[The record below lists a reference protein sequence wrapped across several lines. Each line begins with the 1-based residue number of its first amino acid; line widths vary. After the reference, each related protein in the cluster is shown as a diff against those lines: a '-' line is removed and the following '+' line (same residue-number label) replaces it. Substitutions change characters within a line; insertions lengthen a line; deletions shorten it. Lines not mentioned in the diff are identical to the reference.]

1 MDPNVRRWAALLT
14 AAIVAMTPVG
24 AQADASPDTFDVLP
38 DPYYVTQECAR
49 LADASRAYP
58 ALQQEHAAVAA
69 ICTRYTADGNGAAWL
84 EAITP
89 HTAAIDKFD
98 PNAGRYSGTALN
110 SDQPVPQQYN
120 VYALFLTT
128 SDNYVTD
135 LPSFN
140 ALFAAFKSFGDAI
153 GSNRLAVWFRQ
164 RPPDIGPDVKRSMDY
179 ADRFKIQNLHLTYN
193 DGPYLVLT
201 SKFPDNP
208 QNLDDVTIL
217 RLNGLAP
224 ANTVNLLNVVAQ
236 DLRTQ
241 ATIDKRAL
249 VYEDV
254 KQKLLSTLQSH
265 PDLLKNIALFVVS
278 GSGADKIVQSAFGAT
293 PASSAK

>member
-1 MDPNVRRWAALLT
+1 MLRNRLAAVVAALIVT
-14 AAIVAMTPVG
+14 ASPALVH
-24 AQADASPDTFDVLP
+24 ADASPDAFDVLP
-38 DPYYVTQECAR
+38 DPFYIAQECAR
-49 LADASRAYP
+49 LGSASSAYP
-58 ALQQEHAAVAA
+58 ALQQEHAAVET
-69 ICTRYTADGNGAAWL
+69 ICARYTANDDGVAWL
-84 EAITP
+84 DAIGP
-89 HTAAIDKFD
+89 HAARIDKFD
-98 PNAGRYSGTALN
+98 PNSGRFSGTALDT
-110 SDQPVPQQYN
+110 DQPVPHKYK

-128 SDNYVTD
+128 SENYVTD
-135 LPSFN
+135 LASFN

-153 GSNRLAVWFRQ
+153 GSDRLAVWFRQ

-179 ADRFKIQNLHLTYN
+179 ADRFKIQNLRLTYN

-201 SKFPDNP
+201 STYPDNP
-208 QNLDDVTIL
+208 QNLKDVTIL

-224 ANTVNLLNVVAQ
+224 VNTVNLLNVAAQ

-265 PDLLKNIALFVVS
+265 PELLKSIALFVIS
-278 GSGADKIVQSAFGAT
+278 GSGANRIVESALGAT
-293 PASSAK
+293 SQPK

>member
-1 MDPNVRRWAALLT
+1 MRLERFAPLLCALLI
-14 AAIVAMTPVG
+14 AAAPP
-24 AQADASPDTFDVLP
+24 AARADASPDAFDVLP
-38 DPYYVTQECAR
+38 DPYYIAQECAR
-49 LADASRAYP
+49 LGKASGAYP
-58 ALQQEHAAVAA
+58 ALRQEHAAVLALCA
-69 ICTRYTADGNGAAWL
+69 RYKADGDGAKWL
-84 EAITP
+84 DAIAA
-89 HTAAIDKFD
+89 HAAAIDKFD
-98 PNAGRYSGTALN
+98 PNSGRFSGTAL
-110 SDQPVPQQYN
+110 DADRRVPQEYK

-135 LPSFN
+135 LGSFN
-140 ALFAAFKSFGDAI
+140 ALFAAFKAFGDAI
-153 GSNRLAVWFRQ
+153 GDDRLAVWFRR

-201 SKFPDNP
+201 SKYPDNP

-254 KQKLLSTLQSH
+254 KQKLLSSVQSH
-265 PDLLKNIALFVVS
+265 PDILKDIALFVVS
-278 GSGADKIVQSAFGAT
+278 GTGADKIVESALGAVN
-293 PASSAK
+293 PAK